1 MKRKTN
7 ILPFLIALGAGTAL
21 AVVIA
26 LLRGMGSGNTTAMN
40 AGIMSDGF
48 FIVGVLAAGVGAL
61 MAIAGKTDFFDMLS
75 YGSKSLLKL
84 IPFTR
89 QKHQT
94 FYDYKLEKQA
104 KRKEPKWFLLL
115 AGLVLIGLAVVCL
128 LFGSY

>member
-1 MKRKTN
+1 MKTKTN

-26 LLRGMGSGNTTAMN
+26 LLRGMGSGNTAAVN

-48 FIVGVLAAGVGAL
+48 FIAGVLTAGVGAL

-75 YGSKSLLKL
+75 YGGRSLLKL
-84 IPFTR
+84 IPFVR
-89 QKHQT
+89 QKTQT
-94 FYDYKLEKQA
+94 FYDYKLGKQA
-104 KRKEPKWFLLL
+104 RRKEPKWFLLF
-115 AGLVLIGLAVVCL
+115 AGLVLIGFAAVCL

>member
-1 MKRKTN
+1 MKTKTN

-26 LLRGMGSGNTTAMN
+26 LLRGMGSGNAAAVN

-48 FIVGVLAAGVGAL
+48 FIVGVLTAGVGAL

-75 YGSKSLLKL
+75 YGGRSLLKL
-84 IPFTR
+84 IPFVR
-89 QKHQT
+89 QKTQT

-104 KRKEPKWFLLL
+104 KRKEPKWFLLF
-115 AGLVLIGLAVVCL
+115 AGLVLIGFAAVCL

>member
-1 MKRKTN
+1 MKTKTN

-26 LLRGMGSGNTTAMN
+26 LLRGMGSGNAAAVN

-48 FIVGVLAAGVGAL
+48 FIVGVLTAGVGAL

-75 YGSKSLLKL
+75 YGGRSLLKL
-84 IPFTR
+84 IPFVR
-89 QKHQT
+89 QKTQT

-104 KRKEPKWFLLL
+104 KRKEPKWFLLF
-115 AGLVLIGLAVVCL
+115 AGFVLIGLAAVCL

>member
-26 LLRGMGSGNTTAMN
+26 LLRGMGSGNAAAVN

-48 FIVGVLAAGVGAL
+48 FIVGVLTAGVGAL

-75 YGSKSLLKL
+75 YGGRSLLKL
-84 IPFTR
+84 IPFVR
-89 QKHQT
+89 QKTQT

-104 KRKEPKWFLLL
+104 KRKEPKWFLLF
-115 AGLVLIGLAVVCL
+115 AGFVLIGLAAVCL